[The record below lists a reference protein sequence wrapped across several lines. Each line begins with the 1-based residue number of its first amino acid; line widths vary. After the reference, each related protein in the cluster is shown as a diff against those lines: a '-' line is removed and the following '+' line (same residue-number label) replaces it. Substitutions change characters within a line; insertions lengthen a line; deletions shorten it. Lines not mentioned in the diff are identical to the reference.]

1 MKIKHKHIKAI
12 DYILIVGTLISLFGI
27 FYQYYYTEGKGQPI
41 ALSPEDGFETTR
53 SVLFEFENAE
63 TILIDDNIEFT
74 SPEKF
79 EVKNN
84 FVINLKPGKYYWK
97 LAGNGESEIKK
108 SLSQHFGLLDAQDAR
123 LEKKHLDI
131 RQLSVESEVSLEV
144 RESEVEKGKYN
155 VVNVG
160 NEELEVDVF
169 EFGKLKE
176 NIILDIYESRE
187 VSGNKFIGGQNG

>member
-97 LAGNGESEIKK
+97 LIGNGESEV
-108 SLSQHFGLLDAQDAR
+108 
-123 LEKKHLDI
+123 
-131 RQLSVESEVSLEV
+131 RQLSIESEVSLEV
-144 RESEVEKGKYN
+144 RESEVEKGRYN

-176 NIILDIYESRE
+176 NIVLDIYENRE
-187 VSGNKFIGGQNG
+187 ISGDKFIGGQNG